1 MTVYELIQ
9 ELAKYDADMDVEV
22 SVYAENF
29 AVDAVAKE
37 DAEDGKLIDAEV
49 DIDEYTDD
57 FSVEDYKKYTGKHVV
72 RINVALE

>member
-9 ELAKYDADMDVEV
+9 KLTKYDADMDVEV

>member
-9 ELAKYDADMDVEV
+9 ELAQFDGEMEVEV
-22 SVYAENF
+22 SISADAFETE
-29 AVDAVAKE
+29 AVAKE
-37 DAEDGKLIDAEV
+37 DAEYGDAIDAEV

-72 RINVALE
+72 RLSVTLE

>member
-9 ELAKYDADMDVEV
+9 ELTKYDADMDVEV

>member
-9 ELAKYDADMDVEV
+9 ELAQFDAEMEVEV
-22 SVYAENF
+22 SISADAFETE
-29 AVDAVAKE
+29 AVAKE
-37 DAEDGKLIDAEV
+37 DAEYGDAIDAEV

-72 RINVALE
+72 RLSVNLE

>member
-9 ELAKYDADMDVEV
+9 ELAQFDAEMEVEV
-22 SVYAENF
+22 SVSADAFETE
-29 AVDAVAKE
+29 AVAKE
-37 DAEDGKLIDAEV
+37 DAEYGDTIDAEV

-72 RINVALE
+72 RLSVNLE

>member
-9 ELAKYDADMDVEV
+9 KLTKYDADMDVEV

-29 AVDAVAKE
+29 AVDAVEKE

-57 FSVEDYKKYTGKHVV
+57 FSVEDYKEYTGKHVV

>member
-9 ELAKYDADMDVEV
+9 ELTKYDADMDVEV
-22 SVYAENF
+22 SVYAKNF

-72 RINVALE
+72 RVNVALE

>member
-9 ELAKYDADMDVEV
+9 ELVQFDADMEVEV
-22 SVYAENF
+22 SIF
-29 AVDAVAKE
+29 ANSFETEAVAKE
-37 DAEDGKLIDAEV
+37 DAEYGDAIDAEV

-72 RINVALE
+72 RLNVTL